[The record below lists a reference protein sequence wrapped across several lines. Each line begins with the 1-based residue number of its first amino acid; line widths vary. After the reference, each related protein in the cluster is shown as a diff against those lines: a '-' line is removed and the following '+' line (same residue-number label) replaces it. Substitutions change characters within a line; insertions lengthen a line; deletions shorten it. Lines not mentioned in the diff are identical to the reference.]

1 MSISSVGST
10 TTANQVSA
18 TGGRSALRQARQ
30 DFEQMFQALQSG
42 DLSSAQKAYNDLQ
55 QLRAGAAGTTT
66 ADSSGTAAT
75 STTAVASTANPVAA
89 DWSSLGQALNSGSLS
104 SAQDALTKLKQD
116 AVAQWQAKIQDAQAS
131 YALLAGTP
139 GGGASTTT
147 PTGSG
152 GNAVQTDLSN
162 LQSALQSGDTAGA
175 KQVLAQLQQ
184 DLLSSGQAA
193 LHRHG
198 HRHDGFANMYPAA
211 AYTAGAASAGS
222 ATSAGT
228 NTGGIIAVG

>member
-1 MSISSVGST
+1 MSIAST
-10 TTANQVSA
+10 SLNAIINQASA
-18 TGGRSALRQARQ
+18 LGGRPAIKQARQ
-30 DFEQMFQALQSG
+30 DFEQMFQSLQSG
-42 DLSSAQKAYNDLQ
+42 NLAGAQQAYSDLQ
-55 QLRAGAAGTTT
+55 QLRSGASTT
-66 ADSSGTAAT
+66 SGAVDAT
-75 STTAVASTANPVAA
+75 STAAAPTTATPSPVAA